1 MMLPLCKFYRYL
13 IYRMYHF
20 REDDTPVANVLM
32 TLTVVHIIQLM
43 AIVIVVDKC
52 FGVELWPSFSKM
64 EVQIMTLAFMVLHYF
79 LLYDKKKWKSFDKE
93 FKDETEKERKIGF
106 WLVILYLVG
115 SIILSFVAII
125 LVC

>member
-20 REDDTPVANVLM
+20 RDDTPVTNTLVTLM
-32 TLTVVHIIQLM
+32 VVHSFQLM
-43 AIVIVVDKC
+43 AIVIVMDKC
-52 FGVELWPSFSKM
+52 FGTNLWPSLSKG
-64 EVQIMTLAFMVLHYF
+64 EIKIMVGAFLVLHYF